1 MHCSYCEKPA
11 VIYRRYEGRALCR
24 RHFIHSF
31 ERIVKRTIRENHLI
45 DRKKHIAVGL
55 SGGKDS
61 CALLYILHSI
71 TKDRP
76 NIALSAILVNEGIK
90 GYRTEKHAK
99 AICKKLK
106 VQLHIAYFK
115 KEWGKTLDDLMNAE
129 RKRGT
134 AGHLRLSDNTEKKST
149 ASDNL
154 KACTYCG
161 TMRRF
166 LINKTAREIGAD
178 TVAIGHNLDDEAQA
192 IMANYIRG
200 DLLRGV
206 RLGANA
212 FSIEDPRF
220 IPRIKPLRE
229 VPEKEVAVY
238 AMLKGL
244 NADFGECPYAEQSF
258 RWDVRNILNDLETKY
273 PGTKYSVLRTFDRIK
288 PALVATTKTSTSA
301 GIGTCKLCGEPA
313 SKDVCK
319 VCELM
324 ARNKKK

>member
-1 MHCSYCEKPA
+1 MKCSYCEKPA

-31 ERIVKRTIRENHLI
+31 EKIVKRTIRENRLI
-45 DRKKHIAVGL
+45 DGKKHITVGL

-61 CALLYILHSI
+61 SALLYILHSI
-71 TKDRP
+71 LKDRR
-76 NIALSAILVNEGIK
+76 NVKLSAILVNEGIK

-106 VQLHIAYFK
+106 VPLHIAYFK
-115 KEWGKTLDDLMNAE
+115 KEWGKTLDEIVKKE
-129 RKRGT
+129 RKGK
-134 AGHLRLSDNTEKKST
+134 NQ
-149 ASDNL
+149 DNL
-154 KACTYCG
+154 KACTFCG

-166 LINKTAREIGAD
+166 LINKTAREINAEC
-178 TVAIGHNLDDEAQA
+178 VAIGHNLDDEVQA

-200 DLLRGV
+200 DLVRGV

-212 FSIEDPRF
+212 FSIQDLRF

-229 VPEKEVAVY
+229 VPEKEVAIY
-238 AMLKGL
+238 ALLKGL
-244 NADFGECPYAEQSF
+244 NADFGECPYAEESF
-258 RWDVRNILNDLETKY
+258 RWDIRNMLNELEAKY

-288 PALVATTKTSTSA
+288 PALSKATLVSGQK
-301 GIGTCKLCGEPA
+301 IGTCKTCGEPT
-313 SKDVCK
+313 SNEVCK

-324 ARNKKK
+324 ARNKKIKHP

>member
-1 MHCSYCEKPA
+1 MKCSYCEKTA

-24 RHFIHSF
+24 RHFIHAF

-76 NIALSAILVNEGIK
+76 NIKLSAILVNEGIK

-99 AICKKLK
+99 AISKKLG
-106 VQLHIAYFK
+106 VPLHIAYFK
-115 KEWGKTLDDLMNAE
+115 KEWGKTLDMLM
-129 RKRGT
+129 KQ
-134 AGHLRLSDNTEKKST
+134 EKKNK

-166 LINKTAREIGAD
+166 LLNKAARETGAD
-178 TVAIGHNLDDEAQA
+178 TLAIGHNLDDEVQA

-229 VPEKEVAVY
+229 VPEKEVAIY

-244 NADFGECPYAEQSF
+244 NADFGECPYAEESF

-288 PALVATTKTSTSA
+288 PALEATVASFSNSGK
-301 GIGTCKLCGEPA
+301 IGTCKKCGEPA
-313 SKDVCK
+313 SNDVCK
-319 VCELM
+319 VCELL
-324 ARNKKK
+324 ARK

>member
-1 MHCSYCEKPA
+1 MHCSYCSKPA

-31 ERIVKRTIRENHLI
+31 ERIVKRTIRENRLI
-45 DRKKHIAVGL
+45 DKKKHIAVGL

-76 NIALSAILVNEGIK
+76 NIKLSAILINEGIK

-99 AICKKLK
+99 AICKKFK
-106 VQLHIAYFK
+106 VPLHIAYFK
-115 KEWGKTLDDLMNAE
+115 KEWGKTLDELM
-129 RKRGT
+129 KR
-134 AGHLRLSDNTEKKST
+134 EKKNN

-212 FSIEDPRF
+212 FSIQDSRF

-229 VPEKEVAVY
+229 VLEKEVAVY
-238 AMLKGL
+238 AILKGF

-258 RWDVRNILNDLETKY
+258 RWDVRNILNNLETKY

-288 PALVATTKTSTSA
+288 PALEATTKTTA
-301 GIGTCKLCGEPA
+301 GIGTCKICGEPA
-313 SKDVCK
+313 SNDVCK
-319 VCELM
+319 VCELI
-324 ARNKKK
+324 ARA

>member
-1 MHCSYCEKPA
+1 MLVNEMNCSYCSKPA

-76 NIALSAILVNEGIK
+76 NIKLSAILVNEGIK

-106 VQLHIAYFK
+106 VPLHIAYFK
-115 KEWGKTLDDLMNAE
+115 KEWGKTLDELIKRE
-129 RKRGT
+129 RKSG
-134 AGHLRLSDNTEKKST
+134 N
-149 ASDNL
+149 SDNL

-212 FSIEDPRF
+212 FSIQDPRF

-229 VPEKEVAVY
+229 VPEKEVAIY

-244 NADFGECPYAEQSF
+244 NADFGECPYAEESF
-258 RWDVRNILNDLETKY
+258 RWDVRNIVNGLETKY
-273 PGTKYSVLRTFDRIK
+273 PGTKYSILRTFDRIK
-288 PALVATTKTSTSA
+288 PALEATVSA
-301 GIGTCKLCGEPA
+301 LSSNSGKIGTCKLCGEPA
-313 SKDVCK
+313 SNDVCK

-324 ARNKKK
+324 ARK